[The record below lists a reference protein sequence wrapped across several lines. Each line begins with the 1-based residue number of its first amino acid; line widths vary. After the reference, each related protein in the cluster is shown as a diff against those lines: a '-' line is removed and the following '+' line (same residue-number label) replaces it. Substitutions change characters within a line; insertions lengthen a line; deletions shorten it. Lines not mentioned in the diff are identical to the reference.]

1 MTPLGLRIDVDTFRG
16 TREGVPRLLDVLARR
31 GVTATFFFTVGPDN
45 MGRHVWRL
53 LKPSFAAKM
62 LRSRAASL
70 YGWDILL
77 AGTCW
82 PGRRIGARLGG
93 VLRAAADAGHEV
105 GLHAYD
111 HHRWQAQAAHM
122 PSEAVQRE
130 IELGVAAFSDA
141 LGRRPDC
148 SAAAGWI
155 CNERVLEA
163 KEAFGFKY
171 NSDCRGRSLFFP
183 NVRGRRLTLQVPT
196 TLPTYDE
203 LIGRDGVL
211 LDNYNERLLALVRP
225 RELNVLTIHAE
236 VEGGACADL
245 FDRFLAA
252 CAERGVQ
259 PVPLCSLVDGPR
271 SGQDGG
277 PRGRDDAVAEHAIAG
292 REGSVCWQAS
302 ALRAA

>member
-16 TREGVPRLLDVLARR
+16 TRDGVPRLLDVLARHA
-31 GVTATFFFTVGPDN
+31 VTATFFFTVGPDN

-53 LKPSFAAKM
+53 LKPRFAAKM

-82 PGRRIGARLGG
+82 PGRRIGARLGP

-111 HHRWQAQAAHM
+111 HHRWQARAAHM
-122 PSEAVQRE
+122 RSDAVSRE
-130 IELGVAAFSDA
+130 IALGVAAFSDA
-141 LGRRPDC
+141 LGRPPDC

-163 KEAFGFKY
+163 KERFGFEY
-171 NSDCRGRSLFFP
+171 NSDCRGRSLFRP
-183 NVRGRRLTLQVPT
+183 TVAGRRLALQVPT

-203 LIGRDGVL
+203 IIGRDGVTH
-211 LDNYNERLLALVRP
+211 DNYNERLLALVRP
-225 RELNVLTIHAE
+225 GELNVLTIHAE
-236 VEGGACADL
+236 VEGGAYAGL
-245 FDRFLAA
+245 FERFLAA
-252 CAERGVQ
+252 CKERGVR
-259 PVPLCSLVDGPR
+259 PVPLRALADAACA
-271 SGQDGG
+271 
-277 PRGRDDAVAEHAIAG
+277 RDDTVVQGEIAG
-292 REGSVCWQAS
+292 REGEVCWQAS